1 MLLGSR
7 DSSKL
12 QSVFYLMNPKTL
24 KFSAATTCAAVLFTA
39 CAGQTP
45 GEQGATAGAAAG
57 ILAGALGAAA
67 GMRTSDAVAL
77 GVGVG
82 AVVGAAV
89 YYYAKYEA
97 DEQQRRI
104 AENNARRAYAARAAS
119 LKKKNVRYIAV
130 KTTKGAKSQG
140 QAQVMVWDT
149 QNQQLVGNTVYDVK
163 SAPASGSTAKFDS
176 YNAVY
181 VGG

>member
-1 MLLGSR
+1 
-7 DSSKL
+7 
-12 QSVFYLMNPKTL
+12 MNPKTF
-24 KFSAATTCAAVLFTA
+24 KISAATTCAAVFFSA
-39 CAGQTP
+39 CAGMTP
-45 GEQGATAGAAAG
+45 GEQGAAAGATAG

-67 GMRTSDAVAL
+67 GMRASDAAL
-77 GVGVG
+77 LGAGVGL
-82 AVVGAAV
+82 AVGAAV

-97 DEQQRRI
+97 DQRQRQI
-104 AENNARRAYAARAAS
+104 AEANARRAYAARAAA

-130 KTTKGAKSQG
+130 KTSKSDKSKGA
-140 QAQVMVWDT
+140 AQVMVWDT

-163 SAPASGSTAKFDS
+163 DAPATGSTAKFDS